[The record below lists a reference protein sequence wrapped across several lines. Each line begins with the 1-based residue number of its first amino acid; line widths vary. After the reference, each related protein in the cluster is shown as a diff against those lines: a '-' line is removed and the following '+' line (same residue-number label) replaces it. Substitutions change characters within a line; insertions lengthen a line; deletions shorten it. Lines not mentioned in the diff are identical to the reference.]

1 MSRLTHD
8 LCDALA
14 VPHRRQCRGRMKLPA
29 FGVAESA
36 WRGPHHYEVP
46 RMQPCGPTTNPVSG
60 TVVWSPIKS
69 LWFTGH
75 ALVAVVGG
83 SLAFGYNAVLVSFV
97 FTVATLCLGHTIGLH
112 RLLIHRSFDCPKWF
126 EYLLVHLGTVVGM
139 GGPFRMLYLHDIR
152 DWAQRHR
159 ECHPFFIHQNPIW
172 KDGLWQLHCDIKLH
186 EPPKFQIENPV
197 LNDPVH
203 RLLQRTWMLQ
213 QLPWAVLFYWMG
225 GAGFVIWGIS
235 ARVSISLIG
244 HWLVGYFAHNAG
256 GRNWHLEGHAV
267 QGHNVPGISLL
278 TMGESWHNNHHAFP
292 GSARLGLTAAQF
304 DPGWWVLK
312 ALSRFG
318 LVSNLRLPQDL
329 PDRPE
334 LFLLNTSADMV
345 SIRRQRAKI
354 HIAHQTNPAP

>member
-1 MSRLTHD
+1 MSRITHD
-8 LCDALA
+8 ICEML
-14 VPHRRQCRGRMKLPA
+14 GRSGTRPIRATLPA
-29 FGVAESA
+29 VGVVEEDL
-36 WRGPHHYEVP
+36 RGPQLCEVP
-46 RMQPCGPTTNPVSG
+46 RMQPRRPTTNPVSG
-60 TVVWSPIKS
+60 TVFWSPIKS
-69 LWFTGH
+69 LWLTGH

-83 SLAFGYNAVLVSFV
+83 SLAFSYEAVLVSFM
-97 FTVATLCLGHTIGLH
+97 FTIATLCLGHTIGLH
-112 RLLIHRSFDCPKWF
+112 RLLIHRSFECPKWF

-172 KDGLWQLHCDIKLH
+172 KDCLWQLHCDIKLH
-186 EPPKFQIENPV
+186 EPPKFQIEDTV
-197 LNDPVH
+197 LNDPMH

-213 QLPWAVLFYWMG
+213 QLPWAVLFYWIG
-225 GAGFVIWGIS
+225 GTGFVIWSIS
-235 ARVSISLIG
+235 ARVTISLIG

-256 GRNWHLEGHAV
+256 ARNWHLEGHAV

-292 GSARLGLTAAQF
+292 GSARLGLPATQF

-318 LVSNLRLPQDL
+318 LVSNLRLPQHF
-329 PDRPE
+329 PE
-334 LFLLNTSADMV
+334 RQELVPLSV
-345 SIRRQRAKI
+345 SHLKVSNKLHRVKI
-354 HIAHQTNPAP
+354 HDSHQTNPAP